1 MELKSFIDF
10 VYSMVNMD
18 EVKNGLFPLP
28 KEMVF
33 TLDKKRHALVH
44 EKIKREKGDLDN
56 SNLNQEFEVS
66 ILDINLKFIC
76 EE

>member
-10 VYSMVNMD
+10 VYSMINMD
-18 EVKNGLFPLP
+18 EVKEGHFPLP

-33 TLDKKRHALVH
+33 TLNERDHIFVH
-44 EKIKREKGDLDN
+44 EKIKREKGDTDQ
-56 SNLNQEFEVS
+56 SNLKQSFEVS
-66 ILDINLKFIC
+66 IMDINLKFIC